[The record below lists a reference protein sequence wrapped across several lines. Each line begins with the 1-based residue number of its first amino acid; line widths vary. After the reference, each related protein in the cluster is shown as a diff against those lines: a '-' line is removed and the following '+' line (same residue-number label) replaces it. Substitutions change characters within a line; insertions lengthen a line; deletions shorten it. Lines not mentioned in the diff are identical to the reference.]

1 MKLKKPPIALADLQA
16 RVGQEIGVSD
26 WHVID
31 QKMVD
36 AFADVCQDHQFIHVD
51 PERAKETPFGG
62 TIAHGFLT
70 LSLLSL
76 FSFEAVPV
84 IAGRAV
90 GINYGFDKVR
100 FLNPVKTGQR
110 VRARFVLADLKTRGE
125 KEVQLRYAVTVEIE
139 GEPKPAVAADWL
151 TMAVLE

>member
-1 MKLKKPPIALADLQA
+1 MKLKQAPVPLAVLET
-16 RVGQEIGVSD
+16 RVGEEIGVSE
-26 WHVID
+26 WHLID
-31 QKMVD
+31 QAMVD
-36 AFADVCQDHQFIHVD
+36 KFADVSQDHQFIHVD
-51 PERAKETPFGG
+51 PVRAQETPFGG

-70 LSLLSL
+70 LSMLSL

-110 VRARFVLADLKTRGE
+110 VRGRFVLADLKRRGD
-125 KEVQLRYAVTVEIE
+125 KEIQLRYAVTVEIE
-139 GEPKPAVAADWL
+139 GETKPALVADWL